1 MLSSNQNGITFVKKR
16 QENGDDDD
24 DDDDNNDD
32 GFIWVRV
39 IYATTH
45 HRQKILPPPSTTQNI
60 SYKRWSYPHLSSTAK
75 DCYGYYQGIYQ
86 YIKKRT
92 ISYPKKLRVNIVLQ
106 RSVSNWNWYKK
117 KDMETI
123 TYVQDM

>member
-1 MLSSNQNGITFVKKR
+1 MPPLTIAKKFYHHPVLLKTYHIK
-16 QENGDDDD
+16 DDH
-24 DDDDNNDD
+24 
-32 GFIWVRV
+32 IHT
-39 IYATTH
+39 YPPQ
-45 HRQKILPPPSTTQNI
+45 QKIVMGN
-60 SYKRWSYPHLSSTAK
+60 
-75 DCYGYYQGIYQ
+75 YQGIYQ

>member
-24 DDDDNNDD
+24 DHYDDDNNDD

-60 SYKRWSYPHLSSTAK
+60 SYKRWSIHTYPPQQKIVMGNYL
-75 DCYGYYQGIYQ
+75 GLYQ
-86 YIKKRT
+86 YIKMRT
-92 ISYPKKLRVNIVLQ
+92 ISYPKKLRVNIVL
-106 RSVSNWNWYKK
+106 
-117 KDMETI
+117 
-123 TYVQDM
+123 